1 MSDKSSQQI
10 SNLMDG
16 ELENNASQFLLK
28 RMASD
33 DALKHTWEN
42 YHLIRSCL
50 QKESQEP
57 LVFDVAS
64 LVCEELGGMPKNK
77 ILTAKP
83 QVNRWL
89 KPIMGVGIAASVALM
104 SVFVMQNQQI
114 DGLNPSVRTNIAQV
128 STFKPIKT
136 NISANVA
143 TSDKAFIP
151 PPSLSRFPSLS
162 TQKGTN
168 YIQDYS
174 KNINIPYL
182 IIINQSQNDQLL
194 SPMRI
199 KDISD

>member
-1 MSDKSSQQI
+1 MSDKSNQQI

-16 ELENNASQFLLK
+16 ELDTNASQFLLK

-33 DALKHTWEN
+33 DALKHTWKN
-42 YHLIRSCL
+42 YHLIKSCL

-57 LVFDVAS
+57 LIFDVAGR
-64 LVCEELGGMPKNK
+64 VCEELGMPKNQTS
-77 ILTAKP
+77 IVKP

-114 DGLNPSVRTNIAQV
+114 DGLNPSLQNNIVQA
-128 STFKPIKT
+128 TTIKPIKT

-143 TSDKAFIP
+143 TSGKAFIP

-162 TQKGTN
+162 AQKSTSFN
-168 YIQDYS
+168 QDYS
-174 KNINIPYL
+174 KNMNTPYL
-182 IIINQSQNDQLL
+182 ILINQPQNHTQL

-199 KDISD
+199 NDISD